1 MAINNIEQ
9 TGVTNL
15 WTAGVLVWQ
24 TALPWYYPT
33 FTRINNIEQ
42 A

>member
-1 MAINNIEQ
+1 MTINNIEK

-15 WTAGVLVWQ
+15 WTAGVTPWTVS
-24 TALPWYYPT
+24 LPWYYPT

-42 A
+42 S